1 MTHLALVQR
10 LALIL
15 EVSATETVTVS
26 TQTIDLHHLHL
37 VLRRHGFELGADV
50 LKGCFSV
57 FLSTSE
63 LVA

>member
-1 MTHLALVQR
+1 MRFLALFALVQR

-37 VLRRHGFELGADV
+37 VLRRHGFKLGADV
-50 LKGCFSV
+50 
-57 FLSTSE
+57 
-63 LVA
+63 

>member
-1 MTHLALVQR
+1 MRLLAHLALVQR

-15 EVSATETVTVS
+15 EVSATETVS

-50 LKGCFSV
+50 
-57 FLSTSE
+57 
-63 LVA
+63 